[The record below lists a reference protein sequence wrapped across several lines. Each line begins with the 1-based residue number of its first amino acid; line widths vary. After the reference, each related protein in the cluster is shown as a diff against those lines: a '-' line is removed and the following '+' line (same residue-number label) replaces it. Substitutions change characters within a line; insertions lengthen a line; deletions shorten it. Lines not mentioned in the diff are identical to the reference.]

1 MSLSYKQSDAL
12 AVWFFIWQTE
22 DGDEWTE
29 EPNVLVLL
37 RLEEFLSMVR
47 GYKQVRLLRAVML
60 TERALLRGDTCHPF
74 SWDGFDV
81 GWKLWF
87 Q

>member
-1 MSLSYKQSDAL
+1 MLRLFAFVSG
-12 AVWFFIWQTE
+12 QTE

-47 GYKQVRLLRAVML
+47 GYKQVRLLMTFML
-60 TERALLRGDTCHPF
+60 SECALLKGDICHPF

-81 GWKLWF
+81 G
-87 Q
+87 

>member
-1 MSLSYKQSDAL
+1 MLWLFAFVSG
-12 AVWFFIWQTE
+12 QTE

-47 GYKQVRLLRAVML
+47 GYKQVRLLMTFIL
-60 TERALLRGDTCHPF
+60 SERALLKSDICYPF
-74 SWDGFDV
+74 LWDGFDV
-81 GWKLWF
+81 GWKPWF

>member
-1 MSLSYKQSDAL
+1 MSLSYSDAL
-12 AVWFFIWQTE
+12 AVWFCICQTE
-22 DGDEWTE
+22 DRDEWTE

-37 RLEEFLSMVR
+37 RLEEFLSMVH
-47 GYKQVRLLRAVML
+47 GYKQVRLLMTVML
-60 TERALLRGDTCHPF
+60 SQRALLRGDTCHPL